1 MYTFVMRFSY
11 ALMSFNKILTY
22 AELQRY
28 FSGVLY
34 VSYYLLRI
42 FPLFKNNF
50 AKLALTYLFD
60 IVLVQLT
67 NF

>member
-1 MYTFVMRFSY
+1 MSIFIMRFSY
-11 ALMSFNKILTY
+11 ALMFFNKILTY

-28 FSGVLY
+28 FSDILY
-34 VSYYLLRI
+34 VAYYLLRI

-50 AKLALTYLFD
+50 AKLVCTYLFD

-67 NF
+67 HF